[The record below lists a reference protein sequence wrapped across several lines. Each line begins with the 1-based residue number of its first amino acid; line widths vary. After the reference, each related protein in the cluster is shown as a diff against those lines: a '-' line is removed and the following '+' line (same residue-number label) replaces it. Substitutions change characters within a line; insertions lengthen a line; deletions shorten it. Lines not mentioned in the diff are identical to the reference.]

1 MGLGH
6 YDGRYALS
14 QCKGPQMRLTD
25 ISLNWLLPGAVLLL
39 GLLAAVAVLARG
51 KRSGEK
57 AAGTEDSWERS
68 EERRRRK
75 EALYGTAS
83 YMLLFICAAVA
94 AALSFK
100 GLVGFGEENLGLSGG
115 WEYLVPF
122 GLDGAA
128 MFCSVLAVRE
138 ASHGDAALGSR
149 ILVWTFA
156 GAAAWFNWMHA
167 PRGLTHEG
175 APQFFAGMSL
185 SAAVLFDRALKQTR
199 RAALREQGLVP
210 RPLPQIRIVRWL
222 RAPRETYSA
231 WSLMLLENVRTLDE
245 AVDEVREDKRQ
256 KEQTRLRRRN
266 EERVERAHLKA
277 LSRGHKALP
286 PAPVVAAVADG
297 SSSRRPWSE
306 PPPRPPRS
314 LRYRP
319 RSSCPSARG
328 PPFSPSARALSRSP
342 STSRRRTTRWPCR
355 DSTPWSASSRISSSS
370 SARTFGRGYRP
381 GLRTLG
387 RRRGLLYTAPP
398 SSSNHTAL
406 PTPCVRTPHASARD
420 WTRTSPLPCVPSSAF
435 GTRSMGLRP
444 TKSLTSTRS
453 PRGPTVAVRTAS

>member
-1 MGLGH
+1 
-6 YDGRYALS
+6 
-14 QCKGPQMRLTD
+14 MRLTD

-51 KRSGEK
+51 KRSGES
-57 AAGTEDSWERS
+57 TNSDDSWERS

-75 EALYGTAS
+75 EAVYGTAS
-83 YMLLFICAAVA
+83 YVLLFCCAAVA
-94 AALSFK
+94 AALSFH
-100 GLVGFGEENLGLSGG
+100 GLVGFGQQNLGLSDG

-156 GAAAWFNWMHA
+156 GAAAWFNWVHA
-167 PRGLTHEG
+167 PRGIDHAG

-245 AVDEVREDKRQ
+245 AVDEVREDRRQ
-256 KEQTRLRRRN
+256 KEQNRLRRRN

-277 LSRGHKALP
+277 LSRGHRGLPGRGGARQQLETTVERAPAQASAEPAISTPEQLPVRSRPSLTPVRKSTEPITVDLTAEDDTMALP
-286 PAPVVAAVADG
+286 RLD
-297 SSSRRPWSE
+297 
-306 PPPRPPRS
+306 S
-314 LRYRP
+314 LERK
-319 RSSCPSARG
+319 
-328 PPFSPSARALSRSP
+328 LK
-342 STSRRRTTRWPCR
+342 
-355 DSTPWSASSRISSSS
+355 DLEQQ
-370 SARTFGRGYRP
+370 FG
-381 GLRTLG
+381 
-387 RRRGLLYTAPP
+387 
-398 SSSNHTAL
+398 
-406 PTPCVRTPHASARD
+406 
-420 WTRTSPLPCVPSSAF
+420 
-435 GTRSMGLRP
+435 
-444 TKSLTSTRS
+444 
-453 PRGPTVAVRTAS
+453 